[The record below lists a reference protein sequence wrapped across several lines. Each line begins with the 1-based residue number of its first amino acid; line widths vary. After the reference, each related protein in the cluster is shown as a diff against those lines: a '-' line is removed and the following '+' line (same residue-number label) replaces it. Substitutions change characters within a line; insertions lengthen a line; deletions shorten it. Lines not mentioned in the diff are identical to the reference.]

1 MLYFHKELKEKLKS
15 DYQIQ
20 KAVFNKRYY
29 KIKNGLYSDVKFVNP
44 LEIICNIIDYFKSFV
59 TIQS

>member
-20 KAVFNKRYY
+20 KAVSNK
-29 KIKNGLYSDVKFVNP
+29 
-44 LEIICNIIDYFKSFV
+44 EYFCC
-59 TIQS
+59 

>member
-20 KAVFNKRYY
+20 KAVTNKE
-29 KIKNGLYSDVKFVNP
+29 LYNNLF
-44 LEIICNIIDYFKSFV
+44 F
-59 TIQS
+59 

>member
-20 KAVFNKRYY
+20 KALSTTKCRY
-29 KIKNGLYSDVKFVNP
+29 
-44 LEIICNIIDYFKSFV
+44 V
-59 TIQS
+59 TMSPNH